1 MAKGF
6 NQVIVMGNL
15 TRDPEVRS
23 LPSGQTVCS
32 FSVAVNRSWTN
43 RDGETQDAVDYFDV
57 SAWGKLG
64 ELVNQYLQKGRKCM
78 VVGRLQSR
86 SWEQDGQKRSKVE
99 IVANDVTFLDGRG
112 GGDSGGGGYQS
123 SSSPQAAPAP
133 STPAQKPAEK
143 KKDDVV
149 IEDISDEPVD
159 LSDIPF

>member
-15 TRDPEVRS
+15 TRDPELRS
-23 LPSGQTVCS
+23 LPSGQTICS
-32 FSVAVNRSWTN
+32 FAVAVNRSWTN
-43 RDGETQDAVDYFDV
+43 RDGEQQDAVDFFDV

-64 ELVNQYLQKGRKCM
+64 DLVNQYLQKGRKCM

-86 SWEQDGQKRSKVE
+86 SWEQDGQKRTRVE
-99 IVANDVTFLDGRG
+99 IVANDVTFLDSRG
-112 GGDSGGGGYQS
+112 GGDGGNFQS
-123 SSSPQAAPAP
+123 SAP
-133 STPAQKPAEK
+133 SSAPTSAKKSTK

-149 IEDISDEPVD
+149 IEDIEDEPVD